1 MACAQGEF
9 IQRIT
14 QAGAVECALDLD
26 SGGDITSVA
35 VGRGLT
41 SVNATQGDVAINV
54 DYNIVQARVA
64 SVCSSGSSIRE
75 IRADGTVSCE
85 LDNDSGGDL
94 TSISVS
100 NGLTG
105 GGQVGDL
112 TISANT
118 SYLQKRIIEQCNTGE
133 YIRGINEDGSIV
145 CEADRDSGGD
155 ITSVTAGNGIVGS
168 ASNGDVSLSI
178 NTSTVQK
185 RVVGGCA
192 PGASI
197 REIKI
202 DGTVVCEVDDN
213 SDVPADA
220 VLAVGGQN
228 GVYVDRIN
236 MSKVIVF
243 ANTSYLQKRVQGHCS
258 AGEAINQIFDDGS
271 IQCESMPVY
280 TMNTTDI
287 RMQQT
292 LQSSCPNGS
301 SIRSITP
308 SGVVTCHVDKDAGGD
323 ITSITVGHGLSGG
336 GVSSDI
342 SIAIDYTKVQ
352 KRNSESSICSDGSG
366 LQGLY
371 ENGTMQ
377 CTPLFAGDITS
388 IVTGNGLI
396 GGGMG
401 GDVAI
406 DIDFSSVQKRA
417 SSSSMVCS
425 EGRYIHGIFENG
437 TVMCDVDQND
447 GGDVTAV
454 NVGNGLLGGGSYGDV
469 SVGVDYGIVQYR
481 ISSKCPAGS
490 AIRAILTNGTVE
502 CELDNDGGGDIT
514 SVTVGNGLIGGGD
527 VGDLSVSINTSYI
540 QRRVQQGC
548 DLGKYIR
555 RINQD
560 GTVVCVEDTNSG
572 GDIFSIGVTNGLL
585 GGGTSGDVL
594 LSINYS
600 MVQSRILGTCAEG
613 SSIREIDSDGN
624 VVCEMDDNT
633 FPEGNIVA
641 AVLEKDWLKVEKM
654 RLIYDCCRHGLCPA
668 TYIR

>member
-1 MACAQGEF
+1 MSGQFFHAWYTSKWILICQTADQTPYSVYAGDGLLGIHTLANSTIRLRLDYSK
-9 IQRIT
+9 IQKPLSPVRCSP
-14 QAGAVECALDLD
+14 GAYLTALSSNGTFECSPA
-26 SGGDITSVA
+26 SNTGGDITSVA
-35 VGRGLT
+35 VGHGLT

-112 TISANT
+112 SANT

-287 RMQQT
+287 RMQI
-292 LQSSCPNGS
+292 N
-301 SIRSITP
+301 
-308 SGVVTCHVDKDAGGD
+308 A
-323 ITSITVGHGLSGG
+323 
-336 GVSSDI
+336 
-342 SIAIDYTKVQ
+342 TK
-352 KRNSESSICSDGSG
+352 
-366 LQGLY
+366 
-371 ENGTMQ
+371 
-377 CTPLFAGDITS
+377 
-388 IVTGNGLI
+388 
-396 GGGMG
+396 
-401 GDVAI
+401 
-406 DIDFSSVQKRA
+406 
-417 SSSSMVCS
+417 
-425 EGRYIHGIFENG
+425 
-437 TVMCDVDQND
+437 
-447 GGDVTAV
+447 
-454 NVGNGLLGGGSYGDV
+454 
-469 SVGVDYGIVQYR
+469 
-481 ISSKCPAGS
+481 
-490 AIRAILTNGTVE
+490 
-502 CELDNDGGGDIT
+502 
-514 SVTVGNGLIGGGD
+514 
-527 VGDLSVSINTSYI
+527 
-540 QRRVQQGC
+540 
-548 DLGKYIR
+548 
-555 RINQD
+555 
-560 GTVVCVEDTNSG
+560 
-572 GDIFSIGVTNGLL
+572 
-585 GGGTSGDVL
+585 
-594 LSINYS
+594 
-600 MVQSRILGTCAEG
+600 
-613 SSIREIDSDGN
+613 
-624 VVCEMDDNT
+624 
-633 FPEGNIVA
+633 
-641 AVLEKDWLKVEKM
+641 
-654 RLIYDCCRHGLCPA
+654 
-668 TYIR
+668 

>member
-1 MACAQGEF
+1 M
-9 IQRIT
+9 
-14 QAGAVECALDLD
+14 
-26 SGGDITSVA
+26 
-35 VGRGLT
+35 
-41 SVNATQGDVAINV
+41 
-54 DYNIVQARVA
+54 
-64 SVCSSGSSIRE
+64 
-75 IRADGTVSCE
+75 
-85 LDNDSGGDL
+85 
-94 TSISVS
+94 
-100 NGLTG
+100 
-105 GGQVGDL
+105 
-112 TISANT
+112 
-118 SYLQKRIIEQCNTGE
+118 
-133 YIRGINEDGSIV
+133 
-145 CEADRDSGGD
+145 CEADNDSGGD

-185 RVVGGCA
+185 RVVGSCA

-213 SDVPADA
+213 SDFPADA
-220 VLAVGGQN
+220 VLAVDGKN

-352 KRNSESSICSDGSG
+352 KRNPESSMCSDGSG
-366 LQGLY
+366 VQGLY

-377 CTPLFAGDITS
+377 CTPLFAGDIAS
-388 IVTGNGLI
+388 IVAGNGLM

-454 NVGNGLLGGGSYGDV
+454 NVGNGLLGGV
-469 SVGVDYGIVQYR
+469 LR
-481 ISSKCPAGS
+481 
-490 AIRAILTNGTVE
+490 
-502 CELDNDGGGDIT
+502 
-514 SVTVGNGLIGGGD
+514 
-527 VGDLSVSINTSYI
+527 
-540 QRRVQQGC
+540 RRVSWCRLWYCAIPYFFQMSSWIC
-548 DLGKYIR
+548 
-555 RINQD
+555 
-560 GTVVCVEDTNSG
+560 
-572 GDIFSIGVTNGLL
+572 
-585 GGGTSGDVL
+585 
-594 LSINYS
+594 YS
-600 MVQSRILGTCAEG
+600 CN
-613 SSIREIDSDGN
+613 ID
-624 VVCEMDDNT
+624 
-633 FPEGNIVA
+633 
-641 AVLEKDWLKVEKM
+641 K
-654 RLIYDCCRHGLCPA
+654 RYCRM
-668 TYIR
+668 